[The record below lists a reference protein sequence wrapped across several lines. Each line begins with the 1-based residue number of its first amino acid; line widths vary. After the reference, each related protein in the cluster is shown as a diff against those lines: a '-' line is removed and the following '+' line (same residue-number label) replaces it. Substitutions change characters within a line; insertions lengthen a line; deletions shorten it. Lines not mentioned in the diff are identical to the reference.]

1 MTAAIFGLIVIV
13 GTVLTQLRE
22 RAKERAET
30 RAIARVVSHELLR
43 CLTPVAAA
51 DRHGEAYMLKDLPSG
66 ECRDHRLDMAR
77 LLTKPGDW
85 ESVSNAY
92 EALGMTKTFATTNAA
107 VKRDFTPPEQGCS
120 TARSGSP
127 RSPTG
132 CSSVTPRRGP
142 SDEPTASTWTRCST
156 GWCRRAI
163 LDEAGGSPRGS
174 ALAQRRRPSK
184 GPTMRR

>member
-1 MTAAIFGLIVIV
+1 MTAAIFGLIGVIV
-13 GTVLTQLRE
+13 GAVLTQLRE

-30 RAIARVVSHELLR
+30 RAIARVVSHELLQ

-107 VKRDFTPPEQGCS
+107 VKRDFTPPEQG
-120 TARSGSP
+120 ARRLDRAHQDRPPGARASRQGAAP
-127 RSPTG
+127 PTNPP
-132 CSSVTPRRGP
+132 PRRGRGARP
-142 SDEPTASTWTRCST
+142 AGAAARFLTRLGDLPGGVRCAKTATVE
-156 GWCRRAI
+156 GAY
-163 LDEAGGSPRGS
+163 DA
-174 ALAQRRRPSK
+174 
-184 GPTMRR
+184 